1 MVVQSRAPRLTW
13 LVGSIAVAIAW
24 GLTWGLASVLPT
36 TTSLSAWEP
45 VELFGSTLQLTLD
58 LLSWKFVFCTLTVVL
73 SIALTALAR
82 PVDGRRQVQPF
93 TLVYP
98 ALAMLPMMA
107 GNLLTVAMAWALMDI
122 VTFLYSLNAVDGGE
136 GVQRLVV
143 RLGIDGGGILLV
155 LAAALANLRGG
166 EVEASVMSPWAVG
179 LLAMAVL
186 LKLGLL
192 PPHFM
197 FPAFTGVSRELG
209 TLLRLLPPAAAL
221 SVLARQ
227 FSYGLAD
234 QMRIWLGLAGLVGL
248 LVGGLGWA
256 MAEDVLAGRR
266 RLVMAVSGV
275 GMLGASLVEVQPGM
289 PVEAAGLVLLL
300 VGAVVSLG
308 EIYSTWHRLIPG
320 MAMLMIGGM
329 PGSPCGGYSQ
339 ALAEG
344 LLSSRGAW
352 LAVGGI
358 IGLALLAAGMLRKA
372 FSEIEEWPEVED
384 VSKVVYG
391 IGLVL
396 PIVAG
401 LGIGIGWKGLSD
413 LGVVDAALF
422 VFVAGMGCAAALLS
436 KRLPRYKLLGT
447 NGLARLMEANSM
459 PRGLQ
464 RMGEAMMGGVRAVG
478 RMLEGEGG
486 MLWLYAVLLAIALAL
501 MGARL

>member
-1 MVVQSRAPRLTW
+1 MQSRSTRFTW

-24 GLTWGLASVLPT
+24 GLTWGLASALPA

-58 LLSWKFVFCTLTVVL
+58 LLSWKYVFCTLTVVL

-82 PVDGRRQVQPF
+82 PVGGRRQIQAF

-122 VTFLYSLNAVDGGE
+122 ATFLYSLNAVDGGE

-166 EVEASVMSPWAVG
+166 GAEGSAMAPWAVG

-221 SVLARQ
+221 SVMARQ
-227 FSYGLAD
+227 FSYGLVD
-234 QMRIWLGLAGLVGL
+234 QMQIWLSLAGLVGL

-256 MAEDVLAGRR
+256 MAEDAQAGRR

-275 GMLGASLVEVQPGM
+275 GVLGAGLVEAEAGI
-289 PVEAAGLVLLL
+289 PVAAAGLVVLL

-308 EIYSTWHRLIPG
+308 EIYSGWHRLIPG
-320 MAMLMIGGM
+320 VAMLMVGGM
-329 PGSPCGGYSQ
+329 PGSPSGGYAQ

-344 LLSSRGAW
+344 LLSSPGVWIA
-352 LAVGGI
+352 AVGI
-358 IGLALLAAGMLRKA
+358 IGLVLLAAGMLKMA
-372 FSEIEEWPEVED
+372 FAEIGEWPEVED
-384 VSKVVYG
+384 VAKVVYG

-396 PIVAG
+396 PIVVG
-401 LGIGIGWKGLSD
+401 LGMGLKELGG
-413 LGVVDAALF
+413 LGVVDAVLF
-422 VFVAGMGCAAALLS
+422 VLVAGLGAGAAFLIRRA
-436 KRLPRYKLLGT
+436 PRYRLMST
-447 NGLARLMEANSM
+447 NGLARLMEGN
-459 PRGLQ
+459 PIFKGLQ
-464 RMGEAMMGGVRAVG
+464 RIGAAVMGALRAAG
-478 RMLEGEGG
+478 RILEGEGG
-486 MLWLYAVLLAIALAL
+486 MLWLYAVLLVIALAL
-501 MGARL
+501 MGARS